1 MKAAGHQTGTQHILW
16 DQRICQFVDR
26 RHSTEVIYSSSH
38 RDYDFLDERR
48 RQMETGEAWP
58 DQRWFR
64 KDQSKLFWWAWSIF
78 SLSLSDS
85 SVTTSEQ
92 VCISSAKDRN
102 FHSDGEWL
110 ICLERRTGVKML
122 PSRHFV
128 RLFCWLIGPSS
139 KRSTFTSPTW
149 NVLNIL
155 IYDSNLELIWNH
167 RSESDWD
174 RWFKKQSTGES
185 TSFSSPS
192 GGQSDGNVK
201 LWQYSKHSV
210 LNWCWFSLGG

>member
-1 MKAAGHQTGTQHILW
+1 MWQDSRLGLNTASETVL
-16 DQRICQFVDR
+16 DR
-26 RHSTEVIYSSSH
+26 GHSTEVIYSSSH

-48 RQMETGEAWP
+48 WQMEAGEAWP

-174 RWFKKQSTGES
+174 SRS
-185 TSFSSPS
+185 S
-192 GGQSDGNVK
+192 GGLKNRAQVN
-201 LWQYSKHSV
+201 LPASV
-210 LNWCWFSLGG
+210 PRQEGSLMGT

>member
-1 MKAAGHQTGTQHILW
+1 MGGE
-16 DQRICQFVDR
+16 R
-26 RHSTEVIYSSSH
+26 E
-38 RDYDFLDERR
+38 ERR
-48 RQMETGEAWP
+48 DQTRGDFVKTNQDCSGEF
-58 DQRWFR
+58 DLFFRWVR
-64 KDQSKLFWWAWSIF
+64 
-78 SLSLSDS
+78 
-85 SVTTSEQ
+85 VTRVLR

-192 GGQSDGNVK
+192 GGLSDGNVK